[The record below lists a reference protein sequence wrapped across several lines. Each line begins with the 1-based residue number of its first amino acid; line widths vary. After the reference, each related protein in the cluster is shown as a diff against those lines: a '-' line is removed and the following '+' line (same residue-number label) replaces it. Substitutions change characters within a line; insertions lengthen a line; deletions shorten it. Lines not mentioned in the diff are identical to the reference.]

1 MRFDKGK
8 PYWVQ
13 GRKPGMVWVDNDVER
28 EREDEEWLCRRREG
42 LGRAAES
49 PETRVPTND

>member
-1 MRFDKGK
+1 
-8 PYWVQ
+8 
-13 GRKPGMVWVDNDVER
+13 MVWVDNDVER